1 MRGKNSRR
9 FYGWLFAFFFL
20 VANVAWAESLEPE
33 EIKISEVNVES
44 QAPKSTETYRLKE
57 EVKAGSSSGQSETSE
72 VLMGLLAIL
81 GLIILLAWFAKRLN
95 LNGMSMGQAIKVQSM
110 MSLGAKEKLVIVE
123 VEGEKLL
130 LGVTP
135 HNITVLKTLDA
146 TDQTDHESVA
156 DNNSIFSSESN
167 SFAQQIKKAIA
178 QGKLSEKSKSDS

>member
-1 MRGKNSRR
+1 MTGNSSRR
-9 FYGWLFAFFFL
+9 FFGRLFAFLLL
-20 VANVAWAESLEPE
+20 VTNVAWAQPPE
-33 EIKISEVNVES
+33 HQVANTSEVNVEN

-57 EVKAGSSSGQSETSE
+57 EVKADSSSSQSETSE

-110 MSLGAKEKLVIVE
+110 MSLGTKEKLVVVE

-135 HNITVLKTLDA
+135 HNITVLKALDA
-146 TDQTDHESVA
+146 TDQTDPESVA
-156 DNNSIFSSESN
+156 DNKSMFSSESN